1 VYGYTR
7 GYCDAPHNSRE
18 SQRGRRSEG
27 VLNAVYA
34 DFSQCVQAKL
44 CLLKLSKPQPAY
56 RGAARAPKLDRNGP
70 AHVCSSQGTKQCKI
84 NIKELHIV
92 LSGQIIATLSSE
104 DYLLL
109 IARVL

>member
-1 VYGYTR
+1 MNKLNKL
-7 GYCDAPHNSRE
+7 NSGLLS
-18 SQRGRRSEG
+18 SQT
-27 VLNAVYA
+27 AT
-34 DFSQCVQAKL
+34 CI
-44 CLLKLSKPQPAY
+44 Y